1 VSQGISLR
9 LMMATAA
16 VAVAALLCAQQL
28 DPAPAAA
35 LSGTQQRFLRAAE
48 SGVTATRNP
57 KLWWERGHHW
67 YRARL
72 HHPRTAGLWQVVSL
86 FEAVNGI
93 AIASPTRAHRR
104 DVIRFG
110 LGAERYLNPNLE
122 PVPGFG
128 PRPNQRGG
136 GQTAWFDDNG
146 WWGLAFLNAYRATG
160 LPRFLHDAEVAQGF
174 ISVSGW
180 DDRPGSP
187 GGIWWNTNH
196 GFYAGESLASG
207 TELSVRLYGLTHE
220 QHYLDDALKFINWA
234 DTWLYNDDGFY
245 ARLRTPAGQGIGSSS
260 AVAADR
266 DRAALARYPEEA
278 AKLAA
283 GATPATRASLLVSDE
298 PPFVPL
304 AMPYVQGPM
313 IVAFHGLCETIHD
326 LSFCERARGLAER
339 SAARFP
345 YPDMGP
351 QYDQVFIRDMLE
363 YGTRTGDV
371 TWYRLAKRNAKRA
384 LRRSRVKGGLNL
396 RTWDGDRGASAGV
409 RKGSLQLHSATTS
422 IFAWMAATPSP

>member
-9 LMMATAA
+9 VVTVTAA
-16 VAVAALLCAQQL
+16 VAVAGFLCAQQL

-35 LSGTQQRFLRAAE
+35 LTGAQQRFLVAAE
-48 SGVTATRNP
+48 RGVTATRNP
-57 KLWWERGHHW
+57 KLWWERGRHW

-72 HHPRTAGLWQVVSL
+72 HHSRAAGLWQVVSL

-93 AIASPTRAHRR
+93 AIASPTHAHRQ

-110 LGAERYLNPNLE
+110 LGAERYLNPDLV
-122 PVPGFG
+122 PPGFA
-128 PRPNQRGG
+128 PRLEQRGA
-136 GQTAWFDDNG
+136 GQATWFDDNG

-160 LPRFLHDAEVAQGF
+160 APRFLHDAEVAQGF

-180 DDRPGSP
+180 DGRPGSP
-187 GGIWWNTNH
+187 GGLWWNTNH
-196 GFYAGESLASG
+196 GFYAGETLAGG
-207 TELSVRLYGLTHE
+207 TELSVRLYGITHE
-220 QHYLDDALKFINWA
+220 QHYLDDALKFIDWA
-234 DTWLYNDDGFY
+234 DVWLYNDDGFY
-245 ARLRTPAGQGIGSSS
+245 ARLRTPAGEGIASSS
-260 AVAADR
+260 AVASNR
-266 DRAALARYPEEA
+266 DQAALAQYPEEA
-278 AKLAA
+278 AKLSA
-283 GATPATRASLLVSDE
+283 GADPATRASLLASDE

-313 IVAFHGLCETIHD
+313 ILALHGLCEETHD
-326 LSFCERARGLAER
+326 LSYCDRAQGLAQR
-339 SAARFP
+339 SAAAFP

-351 QYDQVFIRDMLE
+351 QFDQVFIRDMLE
-363 YGTRTGDV
+363 YATRTGDV

-384 LRRSRVKGGLNL
+384 LHRSRVKGGLNL
-396 RTWDGDRGASAGV
+396 RTWDGNAGASAGV